1 MEPTIEQEDDTEI
14 SVADL
19 AQQNGFTVDQ
29 LVTLASMVQAEG
41 ANEDD
46 MRVIAHIFRNRLDP
60 NMNEGVSSSAP
71 IPRCITPIPAGGGA
85 GGL

>member
-46 MRVIAHIFRNRLDP
+46 MR
-60 NMNEGVSSSAP
+60 SSLIYSATAWIP
-71 IPRCITPIPAGGGA
+71 I
-85 GGL
+85 